1 MLTATDS
8 SNLQTGLH
16 SADIHMYICTI
27 VDMTKTKTIFRISQ
41 SETDLVLKVGTQAPH
56 NFQPTGGQILLL
68 LVSGVGRV

>member
-16 SADIHMYICTI
+16 SVDNHMYICTI

-41 SETDLVLKVGTQAPH
+41 SVLKVGTQAPH
-56 NFQPTGGQILLL
+56 NFQSTGGQILLL